1 MTGQMKRK
9 RREGER
15 RRSRAGIAWL
25 WLQAEVEKQGQAAGL
40 YTAQHS
46 TAQLNT
52 AQHRILHSTLYESSV
67 TKLEWRRGRARAG
80 LPTGWPAKSEELDSA
95 PNDTVGVT
103 GLTGIRPAIVIEAD
117 DECERECPP
126 IRIEGARRTRT
137 VVRCNQK
144 KGEKRRLEAITEHCM
159 PQAYFAGP
167 ALQLGKE

>member
-1 MTGQMKRK
+1 MRSKVK
-9 RREGER
+9 RRDYIPL
-15 RRSRAGIAWL
+15 SVVQL
-25 WLQAEVEKQGQAAGL
+25 
-40 YTAQHS
+40 S
-46 TAQLNT
+46 SAQLNT
-52 AQHRILHSTLYESSV
+52 AQHRILHSTLYERSV
-67 TKLEWRRGRARAG
+67 TKLEWRCGRARAG
-80 LPTGWPAKSEELDSA
+80 LPTGWPAKSEELDST

-144 KGEKRRLEAITEHCM
+144 KGEKRRLEAISEHCM